1 MVYSLR
7 YNTNFYIISN
17 HVQNLDSNDIMNQS
31 FLIVEIEI
39 YCSLNHIEWHLLE
52 SPVFIFTVELR

>member
-31 FLIVEIEI
+31 FLIVEI
-39 YCSLNHIEWHLLE
+39 
-52 SPVFIFTVELR
+52 